1 MPANNPLIGGLH
13 ITNWMETAGQ
23 GGPAATSAPDE
34 GASMSSSNY
43 RHPVVFLMAF
53 ALLFLFLAV
62 RVGGFHLITS
72 ASVG

>member
-13 ITNWMETAGQ
+13 VANWMETAGQ
-23 GGPAATSAPDE
+23 GGPAASAAPSE
-34 GASMSSSNY
+34 GATMNSSNY
-43 RHPVVFLMAF
+43 RIPVVVLMAF

-62 RVGGFHLITS
+62 RVAGFHLITS